1 MKILL
6 MSTKI
11 IKEEVSLKKKVAYMV
26 DVRSLCI
33 YPYAKLLALLLAT
46 IFLIGFGGFAFYEV
60 SESSFPEALWLAWTF
75 IVDRVSTMLRVVF
88 LHKFRRHVETC
99 NDGWACF
106 LSYLN

>member
-1 MKILL
+1 MKSLL

-46 IFLIGFGGFAFYEV
+46 IFLIGFGGLAFYEV
-60 SESSFPEALWLAWTF
+60 SESSFLEALWLAWTF

-88 LHKFRRHVETC
+88 LHKFRRHVEIC